1 MRDITRS
8 LPSRSTLRPKSE
20 PFRFRR
26 TFAIAAAAVLLSA
39 CAGMH
44 PSSPDGSAGD
54 QRQAAKPT
62 AVTAKP
68 KRARPVSARD
78 ILLEWGTFGLEDGGQ
93 KKRKAARVA
102 RSAAPVTPL
111 PSLPEV
117 SESIAEIM
125 DNELCHACEEKPFH
139 HMVVHASNL
148 HGVPPGLIHA
158 VIQKE
163 SGYNPLARSPKN
175 ARGLMQITP
184 RTARLFGIDDG
195 KDLYDPQTNINAG
208 TAYLKYLMSI
218 HDTFDEALAAY
229 NAGPGNVRK
238 YNGVPPF
245 RETRRY
251 VHDVKRFFAATSGSI
266 DSE

>member
-8 LPSRSTLRPKSE
+8 SPSRSTLRPKSE
-20 PFRFRR
+20 TLRFCR
-26 TFAIAAAAVLLSA
+26 TIAVAAIAVLLSA

-44 PSSPDGSAGD
+44 SPPDGNAGD
-54 QRQAAKPT
+54 QRQVAKSAAAP
-62 AVTAKP
+62 AKP
-68 KRARPVSARD
+68 KRTRPVTARD
-78 ILLEWGTFGLEDGGQ
+78 ILLEWGTFGLEDGSR
-93 KKRKAARVA
+93 KKSKTARLA

-111 PSLPEV
+111 PALPEV

-125 DNELCHACEEKPFH
+125 DNELCHACEDKPFH
-139 HMVVHASNL
+139 DMVVHASNL

-184 RTARLFGIDDG
+184 RTGRLFGIDDG

-251 VHDVKRFFAATSGSI
+251 VHDVKKFFATTSGSI
-266 DSE
+266 EPE